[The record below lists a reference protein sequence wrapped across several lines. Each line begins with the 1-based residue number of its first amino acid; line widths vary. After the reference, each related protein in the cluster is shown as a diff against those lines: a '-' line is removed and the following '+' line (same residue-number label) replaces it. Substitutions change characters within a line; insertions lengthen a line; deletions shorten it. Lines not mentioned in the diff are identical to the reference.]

1 MVTFISHSPS
11 ETESL
16 GAAWAGECARGWIIG
31 LSGGLGA
38 GKTQLVK
45 GLARGLNASARVT
58 SPTYALVHEY
68 PDGRL
73 PLFHLDLYRLNTREQ
88 IIAAGLEPYLV
99 RPDGVTV
106 VEWVERWLEGTGAPR
121 FAPALGGGQN
131 VFVGARHDAP
141 SPVVRRAHDGVAGAT
156 KPMALC
162 VPSQ

>member
-11 ETESL
+11 ETEAL
-16 GAAWAGECARGWIIG
+16 GEAWACQCDRGWIIG

-45 GLARGLNASARVT
+45 GLARGLGAAARVS

-68 PDGRL
+68 PGGRL
-73 PLFHLDLYRLNTREQ
+73 PLFHLDLYRLETREQ

-106 VEWVERWLEGTGAPR
+106 VEWIERWLDGPC
-121 FAPALGGGQN
+121 
-131 VFVGARHDAP
+131 AP
-141 SPVVRRAHDGVAGAT
+141 SFATGIFRRAQFKTLTETDREIAYEDFSG
-156 KPMALC
+156 
-162 VPSQ
+162 